1 MPAHFWRHSMKAPHE
16 TAARRVLM
24 READGE
30 PMRSKAF
37 LPFLAAC
44 MLLMFPLSSVE
55 WHPQPTIEE
64 APIVNHTSQDNE
76 SGWLASA
83 GGSSYERIRGMVP
96 LSNGSMIIGGM
107 FEQTVD
113 FHGDVIGF
121 SSEDSTFGID
131 FFLAWLDENGTWT
144 NTMAGTSSGLDGIDS
159 MGRLSDGTI
168 LVAGT
173 FCGMTKGDPCNLTL
187 GALEPLNK
195 SADEHANGVF
205 LAAMTPF
212 GEWLWA
218 TAFSNPFQM
227 SVIDL
232 MVLSNDHIHLAVLHR
247 DSLAS
252 GEDLAPGSLS
262 EDSIAILVLDDN
274 GAPLNMHT
282 VFSSENLDATGSLC
296 LDGSGQTYLA
306 TTFLDWVTF
315 GDHSLTSAG
324 GSNIAIGQYNSGGW
338 LWASGAGGPG
348 DASVTDCAG
357 RTNGGV
363 AIIGDFLQNMTF
375 GDLEV
380 AAAVWVDFYEA
391 HIASNG
397 TWLHATGFGG
407 NGADHA
413 VGLLMTEQGDS
424 IVVGKSTGSLTL
436 GEYTLNDIDGVNDGN
451 HHDVF
456 LGQRQANGGW
466 DWALSAGGQ
475 GDDVPDALGMS
486 ATGSPVVSFISNSD
500 GVYGTHAFDQR
511 QQYDMG
517 LWLYETDLDLD
528 GVLDGIDNCPK
539 LANSDQANLDN
550 DAFGDACDDDI
561 DGDSVPNEDDDC
573 PAGDMGWAANS
584 VSDHDGD
591 GCRDLT
597 EDLDDDEDGIFDE
610 YDLCPKGP
618 VGWISTEESDI
629 ESDGCSDEDND
640 NDGFVDQADN
650 CPSVANPT
658 QADLDNDGVGDACDL
673 DKDGDGISIPD
684 DNCPNDINSWISFSW
699 NDYDVDGCL
708 DEGAD
713 DDDDDDAV
721 LDVNDACPMGEKNW
735 GDEAATFDHDG
746 DGCHDDLED
755 DDDDEDGIKDP
766 IDRCPRGLIGAAQAG
781 QDNDGDGCIDAV
793 EDDDDD
799 QDGVLDPLDR
809 CPNTDPSEQV
819 SSNGCSQYQ
828 LDDDNDGVVNA
839 YDFCLDSPLNA
850 VVDERGCATGTLTPS
865 GETDSGGFGLAGMMF
880 LLTGAI
886 VVYAIYLNNKRPG
899 PPLPKTPVGFEAPP
913 IPPGLE
919 EE

>member
-1 MPAHFWRHSMKAPHE
+1 
-16 TAARRVLM
+16 M

-30 PMRSKAF
+30 PMRFKAI
-37 LPFLAAC
+37 LTGLAAC
-44 MLLMFPLSSVE
+44 MLLMFPLSGVE
-55 WHPQPTIEE
+55 WQPQPTMEE
-64 APIVNHTSQDNE
+64 VSPVNHSSQDNE

-107 FEQTVD
+107 FEQTID

-131 FFLAWLDENGTWT
+131 FFLAWLDKNGTWT
-144 NTMAGTSSGLDGIDS
+144 NTMAGTSSGLDGIDA

-168 LVAGT
+168 LVAGS
-173 FCGMTKGDPCNLTL
+173 FCGMTKGDPCNMTL
-187 GALEPLNK
+187 GGLQPLNK
-195 SADEHANGVF
+195 SADEHENAVF
-205 LAAMTPF
+205 LAAMNPF
-212 GEWLWA
+212 GEWIWA

-232 MVLSNDHIHLAVLHR
+232 MVLSNDHIHLALLHR

-252 GEDLAPGSLS
+252 GDDLAPGSIS
-262 EDSIAILVLDDN
+262 EDSIAILVLDEN

-296 LDGSGQTYLA
+296 LDGFGQTYLA
-306 TTFLDWVTF
+306 TSFVDWVSF
-315 GDHSLTSAG
+315 GDYALTSAG
-324 GSNIAIGQYNSGGW
+324 GANIAVGQYNSGGW
-338 LWASGAGGPG
+338 LWASGAGGPS
-348 DASVTDCAG
+348 DATVTDCAG
-357 RTNGGV
+357 RSDGGV
-363 AIIGDFLQNMTF
+363 AIVGDFLQNMTF

-380 AAAVWVDFYEA
+380 ASAVWVDFYEA

-413 VGLLMTEQGDS
+413 VALLLTEQGDS
-424 IVVGKSTGSLTL
+424 IVAGKSTGSLTL
-436 GEYTLNDIDGVNDGN
+436 GEFTLTDLDGINDGN

-456 LGQRQANGGW
+456 LGQRQASGGW

-475 GDDVPDALGMS
+475 GDDIPDTLAMS
-486 ATGSPVVSFISNSD
+486 STGSPVVSFISNND

-528 GVLDGIDNCPK
+528 GVLDGVDNCPK
-539 LANSDQANLDN
+539 LANSDQANLDW

-561 DGDSVPNEDDDC
+561 DGDSVLNEDDDC
-573 PAGDMGWAANS
+573 PSGDMGWAANS
-584 VSDHDGD
+584 ASDHDSD

-618 VGWISTEESDI
+618 VGWVSTEENDI

-650 CPSVANPT
+650 CPAMANPT

-684 DNCPNDINSWISFSW
+684 DNCPNDINSWISFTW
-699 NDYDVDGCL
+699 NDYDGDGCL
-708 DEGAD
+708 DEDAD

-721 LDVNDACPMGEKNW
+721 LDINDACPMGEKNW

-755 DDDDEDGIKDP
+755 DDDDADGVKDP

-809 CPNTDPSEQV
+809 CANTDPSEQV

-828 LDDDNDGVVNA
+828 LDDDNDGVFNA

-865 GETDSGGFGLAGMMF
+865 GEADSGGFGLAGMMF

-899 PPLPKTPVGFEAPP
+899 PPLPKAPVGFDTPP
-913 IPPGLE
+913 PRPAME